1 MRVSSIVYSVLLLVV
16 PGSPGVAQD
25 VELLAE
31 RYGTALPDGYRR
43 TVRADPEAFRFVHGR
58 AARLRVEL
66 AEAGGDMARIRSLPA
81 GPRPVIGPREGPVTG
96 TFRIPVVLGLFSDSP
111 AAPFTAEAIQ
121 EAYFGEASGSIT
133 AYYAEAS
140 RGLANLVGD
149 VQQWVQTDRTR
160 AETTGGE
167 SGLVSGTV
175 GPFIKDLLERLPEM
189 DWGLYD
195 NDGPD
200 GLPNSGD
207 DDGFVDALAVLHPT
221 RGAECGGSDQDDRV
235 WSHRWTL
242 TSASGSPYVTGSA
255 AAIGGFIRIDDYV
268 IQPTVSCTGGELSE
282 IGVFTHELGHAFGLP
297 DLYDTYPDNGKHSGA
312 GNWDLMATG
321 SWGCDSH
328 SPERP
333 CHLGAWS
340 KAVLGWVDVV
350 PLAPDTDH
358 GAMTIPP
365 VQTSGTVFR
374 VDGGDGSGEYFLLE
388 NRQRQ
393 GFDLKLPAA
402 GLLIWHI
409 DPSAV
414 AARWPVNTI
423 NGFQRMGVWLRQA
436 DGLNQLGVP
445 GSGRGDANDPFPQ
458 EGALRE
464 NRVFHAAAQPSAR
477 THDDVA
483 TGTTITDIRRVGDNV
498 ELRLSTRFSRIT
510 VSSTGDTG
518 SGGLFSVDGVG
529 VPEPTYT
536 FLSAPF
542 DERSVEAAPGDPIED
557 GVRRPFLRWLDD
569 AQAPRVRTLET
580 PMDDLALTAEYGGR
594 QVELSIVTMGGVND
608 IEPATYST
616 QPPSDDLWFDDG
628 ALVTVEA
635 VTKTGF
641 DFLGWTGAL
650 AGQPN
655 PATVSMLGPV
665 HAGASFLLTYTLS
678 PTTVN
683 LTAAVTES
691 VQLEPEN
698 GNPPFTWWVV
708 QGALPRGLALDNGGT
723 VRGAAVEVGSFPLT
737 LEVWDAIGLTA
748 RGEVTLVVAEPTF
761 STGQLASPFL
771 LSGEPLD
778 PIQTRFLDTQGNGN
792 GAYDLGDFRAWIL
805 AHPGLPLS
813 APLRALVAPPRTV
826 RIPMVADKGRGSVR

>member
-1 MRVSSIVYSVLLLVV
+1 MRVFSIVFAVLLVV
-16 PGSPGVAQD
+16 TPGSPGVAQD
-25 VELLAE
+25 VEMLAE
-31 RYGTALPDGYRR
+31 RYGTALPEGYHR
-43 TVRADPEAFRFVHGR
+43 TVRADPRAFGFERGR
-58 AARLRVEL
+58 AARMRVEL
-66 AEAGGDMARIRSLPA
+66 AEAGRDMARIRLLPP

-121 EAYFGEASGSIT
+121 AAYFGEGSGSIT

-149 VQQWVQTDRTR
+149 VQEWVQTGRTR
-160 AETTGGE
+160 AQSTGGE
-167 SGLVSGTV
+167 SGLISGTV
-175 GPFIKDLLERLPEM
+175 GPFIKDALDRLPEM
-189 DWGLYD
+189 DWGMYD

-221 RGAECGGSDQDDRV
+221 RGAECGGSDQDDRI

-255 AAIGGFIRIDDYV
+255 AAIGGLIRIDDYV
-268 IQPTVSCTGGELSE
+268 VQPTVSCTGGELSE

-350 PLAPDTDH
+350 PLAADTDH
-358 GAMTIPP
+358 GALTIPP

-374 VDGGDGSGEYFLLE
+374 MDGGDGSGEYFLLE
-388 NRQRQ
+388 NRQRES
-393 GFDLKLPAA
+393 FDLKLPAA

-409 DPSAV
+409 DPSIV

-445 GSGRGDANDPFPQ
+445 GAGRGDGNDPFPY

-464 NRVFHAAAQPSAR
+464 NRVFHAGATPSAR
-477 THDDVA
+477 SHEGVA
-483 TGTTITDIRRVGDNV
+483 TGTTITDIRRVANDIELNV
-498 ELRLSTRFSRIT
+498 STRFSRVT
-510 VSSTGDTG
+510 VSSTGDAG
-518 SGGLFSVDGVG
+518 SGGLLSVDGVE

-542 DERSVEAAPGDPIED
+542 DERTVEAAAGDPIEA
-557 GVRRPFLRWLDD
+557 GIRSPFLGWLDD
-569 AQAPRVRTLET
+569 VQAPRVRTIET
-580 PMDDLALTAEYGGR
+580 PMADLALTAEYGGR
-594 QVELSIVTMGGVND
+594 QVELGIVTLGGVNG
-608 IEPATYST
+608 IAPATYAT
-616 QPPSDDLWFDDG
+616 QPASDDLWFDAG
-628 ALVTVEA
+628 MTVSVAA

-641 DFLGWTGAL
+641 EFLGWTGAL
-650 AGQPN
+650 VGQPN
-655 PATVSMLGPV
+655 PATVVMQGPV
-665 HAGASFLLTYTLS
+665 HAGASFRLTYALS

-683 LTAAVTES
+683 LTAAVTET
-691 VQLEPEN
+691 VTLEPEN

-708 QGALPRGLALDNGGT
+708 GGALPRGVALDNGGT
-723 VRGAAVEVGSFPLT
+723 LRGAAMEVGNFPLT
-737 LEVWDAIGLTA
+737 LEVWDAIGLTT
-748 RGEVTLVVAEPTF
+748 RGDVTLVVAEPTF
-761 STGQLASPFL
+761 STTQLASPFL
-771 LSGEPLD
+771 LSGALD
-778 PIQTRFLDTQGNGN
+778 PIQTRFLDAQGNGN
-792 GAYDLGDFRAWIL
+792 GAYDLGDFRSWVL

-813 APLRALVAPPRTV
+813 APLRTLIAHPRTV
-826 RIPMVADKGRGSVR
+826 RIPLAAATGRGGVR

>member
-1 MRVSSIVYSVLLLVV
+1 
-16 PGSPGVAQD
+16 
-25 VELLAE
+25 
-31 RYGTALPDGYRR
+31 
-43 TVRADPEAFRFVHGR
+43 
-58 AARLRVEL
+58 
-66 AEAGGDMARIRSLPA
+66 
-81 GPRPVIGPREGPVTG
+81 
-96 TFRIPVVLGLFSDSP
+96 
-111 AAPFTAEAIQ
+111 
-121 EAYFGEASGSIT
+121 
-133 AYYAEAS
+133 
-140 RGLANLVGD
+140 
-149 VQQWVQTDRTR
+149 
-160 AETTGGE
+160 
-167 SGLVSGTV
+167 V
-175 GPFIKDLLERLPEM
+175 GPFIKDALERLPEM

-221 RGAECGGSDQDDRV
+221 RGAECGGSDQEDRI

-255 AAIGGFIRIDDYV
+255 AATGGFIRIDDYV
-268 IQPTVSCTGGELSE
+268 VQPTLSCTGGELSE

-297 DLYDTYPDNGKHSGA
+297 DLYDTYSDDGKHSGA
-312 GNWDLMATG
+312 GNWDLMGTG

-350 PLAPDTDH
+350 ALPPDTDL
-358 GAMTIPP
+358 GALTVPP

-388 NRQRQ
+388 NRQRES
-393 GFDLKLPAA
+393 FDLNLPAA

-409 DPSAV
+409 DPSLV
-414 AARWPVNTI
+414 ASRWPVNTI

-436 DGLNQLGVP
+436 DGFNHLGVP
-445 GSGRGDANDPFPQ
+445 GAGRGDPNDPFPY
-458 EGALRE
+458 EGGLRE
-464 NRVFHAAAQPSAR
+464 NRVFHAAAEPSAR
-477 THDDVA
+477 SHEGVA
-483 TGTTITDIRRVGDNV
+483 TGTTITDIRRVGENIELNV
-498 ELRLSTRFSRIT
+498 STRFSRIT

-542 DERSVEAAPGDPIED
+542 DERTVEAAPGDPIED
-557 GVRRPFLRWLDD
+557 GVRSPFLGWLDD
-569 AQAPRVRTLET
+569 PQAPRIRTIET
-580 PMDDLALTAEYGGR
+580 PMEDVGLTAEYGGR
-594 QVELSIVTMGGVND
+594 QVELGIVAIGGVND
-608 IEPATYST
+608 IAPATFVTEPA
-616 QPPSDDLWFDDG
+616 SDDLWFDDG
-628 ALVTVEA
+628 VTVSVEA

-655 PATVSMLGPV
+655 PATIVMLGPV
-665 HAGASFLLTYTLS
+665 HAGASFLLTYALS

-683 LTAAVTES
+683 LTAAVTEN
-691 VQLEPEN
+691 VRLEPEN

-737 LEVWDAIGLTA
+737 LEVWDSIGLTA

-761 STGQLASPFL
+761 STAQLASPFL

-778 PIQTRFLDTQGNGN
+778 PIQTRFLDAQGNGN
-792 GAYDLGDFRAWIL
+792 GAYDLGDFRSWVL
-805 AHPGLPLS
+805 AHPGLPMS
-813 APLRALVAPPRTV
+813 APLRALIAQPRTV
-826 RIPMVADKGRGSVR
+826 RIPMTAATDRGDVR